1 MYTKSPCQESSL
13 SFAGTTSFL
22 AKYCCGVRH
31 SAAMSASRR
40 PPRNKRQSV
49 PVRIREKGGTSVRGA
64 ATYLVDFLH
73 DLRVVLLVGSL
84 GELVEVLIGLSQN
97 TEDLRHFFDVCECAK
112 EREREEEEEIE
123 AMSISKTLQN
133 KNKDGEKRP

>member
-1 MYTKSPCQESSL
+1 LY
-13 SFAGTTSFL
+13 
-22 AKYCCGVRH
+22 
-31 SAAMSASRR
+31 
-40 PPRNKRQSV
+40 
-49 PVRIREKGGTSVRGA
+49 GA
-64 ATYLVDFLH
+64 ATYLVDLLH

-112 EREREEEEEIE
+112 ERKVETMPREQDL
-123 AMSISKTLQN
+123 AD

>member
-1 MYTKSPCQESSL
+1 MY
-13 SFAGTTSFL
+13 
-22 AKYCCGVRH
+22 
-31 SAAMSASRR
+31 
-40 PPRNKRQSV
+40 
-49 PVRIREKGGTSVRGA
+49 GA
-64 ATYLVDFLH
+64 ATYLVDLLH

-112 EREREEEEEIE
+112 EREGGREVE

-133 KNKDGEKRP
+133 KNKDGVKRP

>member
-1 MYTKSPCQESSL
+1 M
-13 SFAGTTSFL
+13 
-22 AKYCCGVRH
+22 R
-31 SAAMSASRR
+31 
-40 PPRNKRQSV
+40 
-49 PVRIREKGGTSVRGA
+49 KGGTSVRGA

-112 EREREEEEEIE
+112 EREGGRRRR
-123 AMSISKTLQN
+123 LRQCQ
-133 KNKDGEKRP
+133 